1 MLCLVLL
8 ELELRDSFL
17 LQKLVGAGLFWM
29 SDAGVRSDCPDML
42 HLVDN
47 LDDETQGA

>member
-29 SDAGVRSDCPDML
+29 LDAGVRSDCPDML
-42 HLVDN
+42 LLVDN
-47 LDDETQGA
+47 LDGENQGA